1 MNLLAL
7 KMLIGDRA
15 RYLGIV
21 SGLCFAS
28 LLIVQQ
34 MGIFFGF
41 LSLTS
46 SALARVPE
54 ARLWIADPDIRFI
67 GDSRPMLDNMLLRV
81 RSVPGVA
88 WAVPYYNGVL
98 RARLPDGRG
107 ESCTVT
113 GIDDASLIGGPHPS
127 NMIEGTVENLRM
139 SDSIII
145 DQRTA
150 ETMFAVRTI
159 PGDPT
164 SPKRPIKVGE
174 TIELNDQRA
183 TVVGIC
189 KTLLQLQGEATV
201 FTTFNRAI
209 KFAPAER
216 RRTSFILAAPNEGVD
231 PKQLCVDI
239 KQSTGMLAMT
249 PQEFQDKTWAFFVFE
264 GGFGVFFG
272 ITVLFGVV
280 IGVGIAGQMF
290 YNFVTDNLR
299 YFAILKAMGSGAWRL
314 VRMVVLQATVA
325 GIMGWSLG
333 IGLAAGF
340 GYLVKDSDQI
350 LFEIPPV
357 LFFGSLGVMLAIS
370 WMSAMLSIRTVIKL
384 DPATVFK

>member
-15 RYLGIV
+15 KYLGIV
-21 SGLCFAS
+21 SGLTFAA

-46 SALARVPE
+46 TSLKRIPE
-54 ARLWIADPDIRFI
+54 AKLWIADPDVKFL
-67 GDSRPMLDNMLLRV
+67 GDNRPMLDNMLLRV

-88 WAVPYYNGVL
+88 WAVPYYSGSL

-107 ESCTVT
+107 ETCLVI
-113 GIDDASLIGGPHPS
+113 GIDDSSFIGGPHPIT
-127 NMIEGTVENLRM
+127 MIEGTVENLRHA
-139 SDSIII
+139 DSIII

-150 ETMFAVRTI
+150 TQMFAVRLN

-164 SPKRPIKVGE
+164 SEKRPITVGE
-174 TIELNDQRA
+174 TVELNDQRA
-183 TVVGIC
+183 TIVGVC
-189 KTLLQLQGEATV
+189 KTILQMQGEATV

-216 RRTSFILAAPNEGVD
+216 RRTSFILAAPNDGVD
-231 PKQLCVDI
+231 AGDVAQRIADSTRMMALTPDQLR
-239 KQSTGMLAMT
+239 
-249 PQEFQDKTWAFFVFE
+249 EKTWAFFVFE

-272 ITVLFGVV
+272 ITVLFGVI

-290 YNFVTDNLR
+290 YNFVHDNLR
-299 YFAILKAMGSGAWRL
+299 YFAILKAMGAGSLRL
-314 VRMVVLQATVA
+314 VWMVILQATVT
-325 GIMGWSLG
+325 GLMGWALG
-333 IGLAAGF
+333 IGLAACF
-340 GYLVKDSDQI
+340 GWLVKDSDQI
-350 LFEIPPV
+350 LFEIPPT
-357 LFFGSLGVMLAIS
+357 LFFGSLAVLLSIS
-370 WMSAMLSIRTVIKL
+370 WLSALLSIRTVIRL
-384 DPATVFK
+384 DPAVVFK

>member
-15 RYLGIV
+15 KYLGII

-54 ARLWIADPDIRFI
+54 ARLWVADPDVRFI

-88 WAVPYYNGVL
+88 WAVPYYNGNL

-107 ESCTVT
+107 ETCSVV

-127 NMIEGTVENLRM
+127 NMVEGTIENLRM

-150 ETMFAVRTI
+150 QTMFAVREN
-159 PGDPT
+159 PSDPN
-164 SPKRPIKVGE
+164 SPRRPIRVGE

-183 TVVGIC
+183 TIVGIC

-216 RRTSFILAAPNEGVD
+216 RRTSFIMAAPNEGVD
-231 PKQLCVDI
+231 VRQLCQDI
-239 KQSTGMLAMT
+239 KSATGMLAMT
-249 PQEFQDKTWAFFVFE
+249 PQEFQDKTWNFFVFE

-299 YFAILKAMGSGAWRL
+299 YFAILKAMGSGASRL
-314 VRMVVLQATVA
+314 VQMVILQATVA
-325 GIMGWSLG
+325 GLMGWALG
-333 IGLAAGF
+333 MGLAAGF
-340 GYLVKDSDQI
+340 GYLVRDSDQI

-357 LFFGSLGVMLAIS
+357 LFGGSLVLILVIS
-370 WMSAMLSIRTVIKL
+370 WLSAMMSMRTMIRL

>member
-15 RYLGIV
+15 KYLGIV
-21 SGLCFAS
+21 SGLTFAS
-28 LLIVQQ
+28 LLIIQQ

-46 SALARVPE
+46 TAIGRIPTAHIWV
-54 ARLWIADPDIRFI
+54 ADPDVRFI
-67 GDSRPMLDNMLLRV
+67 GDTRPMLDNMLLRV

-88 WAVPYYNGVL
+88 WAVPYYTGNL

-107 ESCTVT
+107 EVCSMI
-113 GIDDASLIGGPHPS
+113 GIDDASLIGGPHPET
-127 NMIEGTVENLRM
+127 MIEGTIENLRM

-150 ETMFAVRTI
+150 TQMFAVRV
-159 PGDPT
+159 DPQNPE
-164 SPKRPIKVGE
+164 SEKRPIAVGE

-183 TVVGIC
+183 TIVGIC
-189 KTLLQLQGEATV
+189 KTILQMQGEATV

-209 KFAPAER
+209 KFAPQER
-216 RRTSFILAAPNEGVD
+216 RRTSYILAAENQGVAI
-231 PKQLCVDI
+231 PPLLKQI
-239 KQSTGMLAMT
+239 RSATGMMALT
-249 PQEFQDKTWAFFVFE
+249 PEQLREKTWSFFVFE

-272 ITVLFGVV
+272 ITVLFGVI
-280 IGVGIAGQMF
+280 IGIGISGQMF
-290 YNFVTDNLR
+290 YNFVHDNLK
-299 YFAILKAMGSGAWRL
+299 YFAILKAMGTGSMRL
-314 VRMVVLQATVA
+314 VWMVILQATVT
-325 GIMGWSLG
+325 GLMGWSLG

-340 GYLVKDSDQI
+340 GYLIKDSDQI

-357 LFFGSLGVMLAIS
+357 LFVGSAIMILSIS
-370 WMSAMLSIRTVIKL
+370 WLSALLSIRTVIKL
-384 DPATVFK
+384 DPASVFK

>member
-1 MNLLAL
+1 
-7 KMLIGDRA
+7 MLIGDRA
-15 RYLGIV
+15 KYLGII

-54 ARLWIADPDIRFI
+54 ARLWVADPDVRFI

-88 WAVPYYNGVL
+88 WAVPYYNGNL

-107 ESCTVT
+107 ETCSVV
-113 GIDDASLIGGPHPS
+113 GIDDSSLIGGPHPS
-127 NMIEGTVENLRM
+127 NMIEGTIDNLRM

-150 ETMFAVRTI
+150 QTMFAVRENPT
-159 PGDPT
+159 DPN
-164 SPKRPIKVGE
+164 SSRRPIRVGE

-183 TVVGIC
+183 TIVGIC

-216 RRTSFILAAPNEGVD
+216 RRTSFILAAPNDGVD
-231 PKQLCVDI
+231 VRQLCQDI
-239 KQSTGMLAMT
+239 KSATGMLAMT
-249 PQEFQDKTWAFFVFE
+249 PQEFQNKTWNFFVFE
-264 GGFGVFFG
+264 GGFGIFFG

-299 YFAILKAMGSGAWRL
+299 YFAILKAMGSGPLRL
-314 VRMVVLQATVA
+314 VQLVILQATVA
-325 GIMGWSLG
+325 GLMGWALG
-333 IGLAAGF
+333 MGLAAGF

-357 LFFGSLGVMLAIS
+357 LFGGSLVLILLIS
-370 WMSAMLSIRTVIKL
+370 WLSAMMSIRTVIRL